1 MKCTLS
7 TDVYRVSDIGGLT
20 AAGYES
26 PAALPAQTSALI
38 KYARLH
44 WGKKSAIRFF
54 LAVPNRLARES
65 IIENHS

>member
-1 MKCTLS
+1 MKRTLS

-26 PAALPAQTSALI
+26 PEALPAQTSALV

-44 WGKKSAIRFF
+44 WEKTSAIRLFPSSPQQIG
-54 LAVPNRLARES
+54 LGK
-65 IIENHS
+65 HY